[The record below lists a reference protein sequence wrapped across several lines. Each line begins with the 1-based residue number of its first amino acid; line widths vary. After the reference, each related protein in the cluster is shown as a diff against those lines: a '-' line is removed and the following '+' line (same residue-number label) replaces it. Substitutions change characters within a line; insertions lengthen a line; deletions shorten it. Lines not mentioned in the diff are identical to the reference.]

1 MLRKN
6 LVHYIQHSNM
16 VHHHMQVAAPGLD
29 RMIMLIADSA
39 NIRDVIAFP
48 KNKKARDV
56 MMNAPSTVTD
66 EQLKEVHI
74 KVTEFE
80 EEE

>member
-1 MLRKN
+1 
-6 LVHYIQHSNM
+6 
-16 VHHHMQVAAPGLD
+16 
-29 RMIMLIADSA
+29 MIMLIANST

-66 EQLKEVHI
+66 EQLKDVHI